1 MTQLGLLSFAGLVAS
16 SLTYPLSGAVGD
28 AYYRGRIV
36 LWSLAGIAVT
46 TVMMALA
53 QGYAFLVVSKTLNG
67 VAIGMLVPSLQALLG
82 DIHSAADRGKAF
94 GAMNFTGI
102 RIQHI

>member
-1 MTQLGLLSFAGLVAS
+1 
-16 SLTYPLSGAVGD
+16 
-28 AYYRGRIV
+28 
-36 LWSLAGIAVT
+36 
-46 TVMMALA
+46 MALA